1 MVLHLQT
8 RSRYEQML
16 AKSATAAICASADH
30 IIVSWNSA
38 AEKLFGHDA
47 DFAIGKPLAIIIP
60 LAKRAEHCVGFD
72 RAVRRSKTHLSG
84 KSVDVFALHANG
96 HEIPIELSL
105 SMWFERGTPMFGAL
119 VRDISDRHTA
129 QQYLQYI
136 AHRDPVTSLPNRYAI
151 QQRIIKELANGPCS
165 LLLLDLDD
173 FKQVNDTLG
182 HSVGDQLLAEVAERL
197 TIAAGDPG
205 FVARLGGDEF
215 AILIPE
221 CANPIDVTNMTD
233 RIFVSLSK
241 PFELAGQSIFANTS
255 IGIAMAPR
263 DATNVEQLFS
273 NADLALYSAKHDGGG
288 RRTFFATT
296 MKSRADQMR
305 RLGVDLRQALANNE
319 FEIWYQPQFSVADK
333 RLTGVE
339 ALLRWRHP
347 VHGLLLP
354 RVFMDVLDKSIIAED
369 VGTWVINKACST
381 AALWSYEGQNHL
393 RFAVNLFPAQL
404 CTGRLFEIV
413 TKALA
418 QHDVSADQLEL
429 EITEN
434 TVLRHNKNGVE
445 DLAKLRDLGVS
456 VAFDDFGTGFA
467 SLSILQEFPLTRLK
481 IDRSFIA
488 RIDQNAADEAIVT
501 AIVTMAKS
509 LGLSVIAE
517 GVETVEQER
526 VIKRIGCNEVQGYL
540 YGHAVPAEEF
550 HAKWIRRKRS
560 DLGDKSL
567 RLDA

>member
-1 MVLHLQT
+1 
-8 RSRYEQML
+8 
-16 AKSATAAICASADH
+16 
-30 IIVSWNSA
+30 
-38 AEKLFGHDA
+38 
-47 DFAIGKPLAIIIP
+47 
-60 LAKRAEHCVGFD
+60 
-72 RAVRRSKTHLSG
+72 
-84 KSVDVFALHANG
+84 
-96 HEIPIELSL
+96 
-105 SMWFERGTPMFGAL
+105 
-119 VRDISDRHTA
+119 
-129 QQYLQYI
+129 
-136 AHRDPVTSLPNRYAI
+136 
-151 QQRIIKELANGPCS
+151 
-165 LLLLDLDD
+165 
-173 FKQVNDTLG
+173 
-182 HSVGDQLLAEVAERL
+182 
-197 TIAAGDPG
+197 
-205 FVARLGGDEF
+205 
-215 AILIPE
+215 
-221 CANPIDVTNMTD
+221 
-233 RIFVSLSK
+233 
-241 PFELAGQSIFANTS
+241 
-255 IGIAMAPR
+255 
-263 DATNVEQLFS
+263 
-273 NADLALYSAKHDGGG
+273 
-288 RRTFFATT
+288 
-296 MKSRADQMR
+296 MR

-567 RLDA
+567 RLDV